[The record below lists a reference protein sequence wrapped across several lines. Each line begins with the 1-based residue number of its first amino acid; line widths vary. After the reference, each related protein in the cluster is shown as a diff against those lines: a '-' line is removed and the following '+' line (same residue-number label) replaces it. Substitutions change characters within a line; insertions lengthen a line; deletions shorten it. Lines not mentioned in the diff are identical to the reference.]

1 MSLLDPWCEV
11 GWAGRHGL
19 ARKGQ
24 GGGDGWRWQIWG
36 VGFLRP
42 APGWQDIGEK
52 SAFSERF
59 IPHTT
64 LLASSDPCWVSM
76 MLMEIWFHK
85 DYGFIIWY
93 DRERVTG
100 TVEEV
105 LWKGCSGS
113 WRWTELE
120 ILSAGSPLTRP
131 LPALGSPQATLGGVS
146 VGWIAMANP
155 KCWHWSPKFPSK
167 CLSSQLLP
175 DSSSWLSLNWMT
187 FISMS
192 CHTLLSSWNS
202 LTSQTW
208 YHQRVLWLTK
218 HLLELD
224 VNYWLRDTYN
234 RLYFNFKMF
243 SDLPVHF

>member
-1 MSLLDPWCEV
+1 MSLLDPWGEA
-11 GWAGRHGL
+11 GWAGGL
-19 ARKGQ
+19 GLVREGQ
-24 GGGDGWRWQIWG
+24 GGGDGWRRQIWG

-120 ILSAGSPLTRP
+120 ILTRP

-175 DSSSWLSLNWMT
+175 DSSLWLSLNWMT

-192 CHTLLSSWNS
+192 CPQS
-202 LTSQTW
+202 LILMKFI
-208 YHQRVLWLTK
+208 HQPDLIPPEGSLIDK
-218 HLLELD
+218 ALLLELD

-243 SDLPVHF
+243 SDLPVHL